1 MSTTTMTTTDL
12 PTWEDLSAR
21 EPRLTQLRRAV
32 EQVSAR
38 GNPRFCANAVWYGY
52 AGGPNFR
59 GQVIRLVGWLADSA
73 DPVIRSSDAYDVA
86 YQTLYARLPDC
97 RNCGCAPRWVA

>member
-1 MSTTTMTTTDL
+1 MQATTTPAVL
-12 PTWEDLSAR
+12 TWEDLATR

-38 GNPRFCANAVWYGY
+38 GNPRFCANEHWYAY

-59 GQVIRLVGWLADSA
+59 GQVIQLVGWCAENP
-73 DPVIRSSDAYDVA
+73 DPVLHTMEAYDAV
-86 YQTLYARLPDC
+86 YRELYALLPDC
-97 RNCGCAPRWVA
+97 RNCDCAPRWVA